1 MRVLVLTHNP
11 QCNQTQRHQVFQV
24 FQHQT
29 PVPRQPSHGWSVSSL
44 CLGGLSHLQISPF
57 GPLPSW
63 CLLGCIND
71 VQSLD
76 PEQFHGLVQWGTM
89 GLASPVSFFY
99 LARSLFHLV
108 FSGMVNS
115 SRTTNCL
122 SESDISTISGLR
134 FVKVMMSPQVNFLP
148 VPGCC
153 KKTHC
158 WVHVLSWLL
167 SSIDKSNRA
176 LLVCI
181 VYTDLAVAH

>member
-1 MRVLVLTHNP
+1 
-11 QCNQTQRHQVFQV
+11 
-24 FQHQT
+24 
-29 PVPRQPSHGWSVSSL
+29 
-44 CLGGLSHLQISPF
+44 
-57 GPLPSW
+57 
-63 CLLGCIND
+63 
-71 VQSLD
+71 
-76 PEQFHGLVQWGTM
+76 
-89 GLASPVSFFY
+89 
-99 LARSLFHLV
+99 
-108 FSGMVNS
+108 MVNS

-134 FVKVMMSPQVNFLP
+134 FVKVMVSPQVNFLP

-181 VYTDLAVAH
+181 VYTDLAVAHEPYCWSRFPPPLPWSITCPTGCFPSPFSYWGLEVLPRPAWPTETTAQVFCLINRILSYDKSNPQVFWGVFLGFFFGQLEILHWTHLSISNVHCIVAHRQAYSLYYR